1 MKKGLVGVLRRYPRP
16 NHLTYLSDASDHVAN
31 VRFERVDSASLLVA
45 TEPDANT
52 DEGALTLLGVLLQL
66 LEFTS
71 NVGEVLLHLTSLA
84 LDSNFPCIHC
94 SGNCINRTDKEPTGG

>member
-1 MKKGLVGVLRRYPRP
+1 M
-16 NHLTYLSDASDHVAN
+16 TYLSDTSDHVAN

-52 DEGALTLLGVLLQL
+52 DEGAAALLSILLHL

-94 SGNCINRTDKEPTGG
+94 SGNCTKRKAEQRSDTVRKRSAN

>member
-1 MKKGLVGVLRRYPRP
+1 MVYRWSHVDLSLF
-16 NHLTYLSDASDHVAN
+16 TYLGDASDHVTN
-31 VRFERVDSASLLVA
+31 VRFDRVDSTSLLVA

-52 DEGALTLLGVLLQL
+52 DEGSLTLLGVLCQL

-71 NVGEVLLHLTSLA
+71 NVGEVPLHLTSLA

-94 SGNCINRTDKEPTGG
+94 CGN